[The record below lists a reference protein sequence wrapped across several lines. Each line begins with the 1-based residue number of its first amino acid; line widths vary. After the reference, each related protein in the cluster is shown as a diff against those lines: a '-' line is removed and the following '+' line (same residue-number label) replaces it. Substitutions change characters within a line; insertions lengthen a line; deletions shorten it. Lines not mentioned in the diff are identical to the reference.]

1 VAGGSVATGTG
12 ADGGSRGA
20 RPPSR
25 GQATTS
31 SASATSTASRATLP
45 QRILRHTPSEPIAA
59 ARRPATGVR
68 PCYLPPP
75 PSIAGTFTMAAPEP
89 LYVESAISSSGTIV
103 SDHDWGTRALAYE
116 IRHRTDAEYHLLQFH
131 GPATLLAS
139 LQRNL
144 RIADGVLR
152 FRIVKLAPGTPA
164 PTELPRA
171 EAPAAAPA
179 TSAPAAPAAP
189 AEPAE
194 TPSAA

>member
-1 VAGGSVATGTG
+1 
-12 ADGGSRGA
+12 
-20 RPPSR
+20 
-25 GQATTS
+25 
-31 SASATSTASRATLP
+31 
-45 QRILRHTPSEPIAA
+45 
-59 ARRPATGVR
+59 
-68 PCYLPPP
+68 
-75 PSIAGTFTMAAPEP
+75 MAAPEP
-89 LYVESAISSSGTIV
+89 LYDLVLLLDTSAPEDQRKKVLSDVESAISSSGTIV

-179 TSAPAAPAAP
+179 PTAAPAQAEPAAEAEAEAEPAAPAAP
-189 AEPAE
+189 ADEPAESAE